1 MEDSFKLYDD
11 AKITDPDIVGERL
24 LYLSEK
30 APEANNLL
38 GE

>member
-1 MEDSFKLYDD
+1 MEDSCKLYDD
-11 AKITDPDIVGERL
+11 VEITDPDIVGERL

-30 APEANNLL
+30 AREANNLL